1 MGLAPG
7 RDETASFMPTS
18 FPKFGNWGSEKSPNE
33 VAEKSPDGTS
43 AARTRRCMLRLL
55 LAVATAAPSFIRRA
69 PCVGVQRRTI
79 AMAGFRNPHNL
90 PTKTCVVCGRP
101 FTWRKKWEKDWEE
114 ITTCSKRCKS
124 ERKANRRS
132 GRDDDADAVPP
143 ASVDV
148 ERATPWRRKGGR
160 RSPRMSE
167 AASPIVEAM
176 AMTSLDIGPIE
187 KADLALALLS
197 VPGTRDETSE
207 ADEDVIAEVSSASS
221 AESAS
226 DGSADPDPR
235 AVRKAAKKA
244 AKLERRARRQ
254 GAIAGAGR
262 KPCDLCAREV
272 DLLVRCRTDGT
283 ATWRMVCGVCWKTP
297 EVAGGVVDG
306 DGQNPHYRYGGL
318 WKNLAKR

>member
-1 MGLAPG
+1 MLSETDRARHPRGDGL
-7 RDETASFMPTS
+7 TAERSCR
-18 FPKFGNWGSEKSPNE
+18 
-33 VAEKSPDGTS
+33 EKSPDGTG
-43 AARTRRCMLRLL
+43 AARKRRCMLRLL

-79 AMAGFRNPHNL
+79 AMAGIRNPHNL

-124 ERKANRRS
+124 ERKASRRS
-132 GRDDDADAVPP
+132 SRDDEADAVPS

-148 ERATPWRRKGGR
+148 ERVTPRRRKGGR

-176 AMTSLDIGPIE
+176 ATTRLDIGPSE
-187 KADLALALLS
+187 KTELALALLS
-197 VPGTRDETSE
+197 VPGTRSVASET
-207 ADEDVIAEVSSASS
+207 DEDVIADVSSG

-226 DGSADPDPR
+226 DGPADPDPR
-235 AVRKAAKKA
+235 AARKAAKRA

-254 GAIAGAGR
+254 GAMAGAGR

-272 DLLVRCRTDGT
+272 DLLVRCRTDGS
-283 ATWRMVCGVCWKTP
+283 ATWRMVCGVCWKSP
-297 EVAGGVVDG
+297 GVAGGVVDG

>member
-1 MGLAPG
+1 MSPVTGLNVGLAPG

-124 ERKANRRS
+124 ERKANR
-132 GRDDDADAVPP
+132 
-143 ASVDV
+143 
-148 ERATPWRRKGGR
+148 TT
-160 RSPRMSE
+160 E
-167 AASPIVEAM
+167 AP
-176 AMTSLDIGPIE
+176 
-187 KADLALALLS
+187 
-197 VPGTRDETSE
+197 
-207 ADEDVIAEVSSASS
+207 
-221 AESAS
+221 ESAIS
-226 DGSADPDPR
+226 EPQRDQANQ
-235 AVRKAAKKA
+235 
-244 AKLERRARRQ
+244 KLEPVTKKER
-254 GAIAGAGR
+254 
-262 KPCDLCAREV
+262 
-272 DLLVRCRTDGT
+272 
-283 ATWRMVCGVCWKTP
+283 
-297 EVAGGVVDG
+297 
-306 DGQNPHYRYGGL
+306 
-318 WKNLAKR
+318 

>member
-1 MGLAPG
+1 M
-7 RDETASFMPTS
+7 TAERSCR
-18 FPKFGNWGSEKSPNE
+18 
-33 VAEKSPDGTS
+33 EKSPDGTG
-43 AARTRRCMLRLL
+43 AARKRRCMLRLL

-124 ERKANRRS
+124 ERKASRRS
-132 GRDDDADAVPP
+132 SRDDEADAVPS

-148 ERATPWRRKGGR
+148 ERVTPRRRKGGR

-176 AMTSLDIGPIE
+176 ATTRFDIGPSE
-187 KADLALALLS
+187 KTELALALLS
-197 VPGTRDETSE
+197 VPGTRSDASET
-207 ADEDVIAEVSSASS
+207 DEDVIADVSSG

-226 DGSADPDPR
+226 DGPADPDPR
-235 AVRKAAKKA
+235 AARKAAKRA
-244 AKLERRARRQ
+244 AKLERRLRRQ

-283 ATWRMVCGVCWKTP
+283 ATWRMVCGVCWKSP
-297 EVAGGVVDG
+297 GVAGGVVDG

>member
-1 MGLAPG
+1 
-7 RDETASFMPTS
+7 
-18 FPKFGNWGSEKSPNE
+18 
-33 VAEKSPDGTS
+33 
-43 AARTRRCMLRLL
+43 MLRLL

-148 ERATPWRRKGGR
+148 ERATPRRRKGGR

-176 AMTSLDIGPIE
+176 AMTSLDIGPSE

-207 ADEDVIAEVSSASS
+207 ADSALL
-221 AESAS
+221 
-226 DGSADPDPR
+226 

-272 DLLVRCRTDGT
+272 DLLVRCRTDAS

-297 EVAGGVVDG
+297 EVAGGVTLMAMG
-306 DGQNPHYRYGGL
+306 RIRTTATAGSG
-318 WKNLAKR
+318 KT